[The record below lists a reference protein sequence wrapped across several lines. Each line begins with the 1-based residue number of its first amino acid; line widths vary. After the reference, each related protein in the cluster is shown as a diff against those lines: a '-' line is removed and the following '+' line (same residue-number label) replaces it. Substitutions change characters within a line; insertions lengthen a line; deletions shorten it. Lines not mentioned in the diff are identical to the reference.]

1 MAARLSSLARSSA
14 VMTAG
19 TLTSRL
25 LGFVKAMLLATAIG
39 VTVGGTAD
47 AFDVANKVPNNLYML
62 LAGGVLNAV
71 LVPQII
77 RAAKRPD
84 GGQDFVNR
92 LLTLAMIVLT
102 GVTVLATLAAPLLV
116 RLYSSP
122 GWSDD
127 KLALAIAFAY
137 WCLPQIFFYGLYTML
152 GQVLNAHSNFGP
164 YMWAP
169 VLNNVIAIAGLGI
182 FILLFGTGQA
192 GEHAVG
198 TWDATKVT
206 VLAGSATLGVVFQA
220 FILLWPLKRIGFR
233 FRPTFGFRGVGL
245 GTAGNI
251 ATWTFGAVLVGQLGF
266 IVTSRVAASA
276 SSASGEV
283 SASLA
288 AYTLS
293 YLVFMLPHSLI
304 AVSLATALFTS
315 LSTFAAEKDTD
326 SVRSSLGLGLRLVG
340 LVNVFATAVLI
351 TLATPTAMVI
361 GGGSADPSK
370 GIEPLDQARAIGPVI
385 ATMVAGLVPFS
396 ANYLLQ
402 RVYYAYEDARTPFW
416 VQVPQVVLTAVGV
429 VASGLLLPGPWIL
442 AGVGASMS
450 IGYVFAA
457 LVSAALLR
465 RKLKRLGAKS
475 LIVSHLKFVVAAL
488 AAAAVGAVGMHYLN
502 EDFYST
508 RTTALIVCAVGASVM
523 LAVYLGVCYLL
534 RVQELHQTI
543 HTVRTKLKK

>member
-19 TLTSRL
+19 TLISRV

-39 VTVGGTAD
+39 VTAGGAAD

-92 LLTLAMIVLT
+92 LLTLAVMVLA

-122 GWSDD
+122 AWSDD
-127 KLALAIAFAY
+127 KRALAIAFAY

-169 VLNNVIAIAGLGI
+169 VLNNVVAIAGLGA
-182 FILLFGTGQA
+182 FIALFGA
-192 GEHAVG
+192 GGVQNAVG
-198 TWDATKVT
+198 TWDATKIT
-206 VLAGSATLGVVFQA
+206 VLAGTATLGVVAQA
-220 FILLWPLKRIGFR
+220 LILLWPLRRIGFR

-245 GTAGNI
+245 GTAGGI
-251 ATWTFGAVLVGQLGF
+251 ATWTFSAVLVGQLGF

-276 SSASGEV
+276 SSESGEPQ
-283 SASLA
+283 ASLA
-288 AYTLS
+288 VYTLA
-293 YLVFMLPHSLI
+293 YLIFMLPHSLI

-315 LSTFAAEKDTD
+315 LSTYAADKDTA

-351 TLATPTAMVI
+351 TLSTPAAMLI
-361 GGGSADPSK
+361 GGALGPESGLD
-370 GIEPLDQARAIGPVI
+370 PLDQARAIGPVI

-402 RVYYAYEDARTPFW
+402 RVYYAYEDAKTPFW
-416 VQVPQVVLTAVGV
+416 VQVPQVVLTAIGV
-429 VASGLLLPGPWIL
+429 VASGALLPGAWIV
-442 AGVGASMS
+442 AGIGASMS

-457 LVSAALLR
+457 LVSAFLLR
-465 RKLKRLGAKS
+465 RKLARLGAKD
-475 LIVSHLKFVVAAL
+475 LVVSHLKFTVAAL
-488 AAAAVGAVGMHYLN
+488 VSAGVGAVGMHYL
-502 EDFYST
+502 DDGLYSS
-508 RTTALIVCAVGASVM
+508 RLGAFVVCAVGGSVM
-523 LAVYLGVCYLL
+523 LAVYLGVCYVL
-534 RVQELHQTI
+534 RVRELHQTI
-543 HTVRTKLKK
+543 ATVRTKIGV

>member
-19 TLTSRL
+19 TLISRV

-39 VTVGGTAD
+39 VTAGGAAD

-92 LLTLAMIVLT
+92 LLTLAVMVLA

-122 GWSDD
+122 AWSDD
-127 KLALAIAFAY
+127 KRALAIAFAY

-169 VLNNVIAIAGLGI
+169 VLNNVVAIAGLGA
-182 FILLFGTGQA
+182 FIALFGA
-192 GEHAVG
+192 GGVQNAVG
-198 TWDATKVT
+198 TWDATKIT
-206 VLAGSATLGVVFQA
+206 VLAGTATLGVVAQA
-220 FILLWPLKRIGFR
+220 LILLWPLRRIGFR

-245 GTAGNI
+245 GTAGGI
-251 ATWTFGAVLVGQLGF
+251 ATWTFSAVLVGQLGF

-276 SSASGEV
+276 SSESGEPQ
-283 SASLA
+283 ASLA
-288 AYTLS
+288 AYTLA
-293 YLVFMLPHSLI
+293 YLIFMLPHSLI

-315 LSTFAAEKDTD
+315 LSTYAADKDTA

-351 TLATPTAMVI
+351 TLSTPAAMLI
-361 GGGSADPSK
+361 GGALDAESGLD
-370 GIEPLDQARAIGPVI
+370 PLDQARAIGPVI

-402 RVYYAYEDARTPFW
+402 RVYYAYEDAKTPFW
-416 VQVPQVVLTAVGV
+416 VQVPQVVLTAIGV
-429 VASGLLLPGPWIL
+429 VASGALLPGAWIV
-442 AGVGASMS
+442 AGIGASMS
-450 IGYVFAA
+450 IGYVFVALVSAFLLRRKLARLGTKDLVVSHLKFTVAA
-457 LVSAALLR
+457 LVSA
-465 RKLKRLGAKS
+465 G
-475 LIVSHLKFVVAAL
+475 
-488 AAAAVGAVGMHYLN
+488 VGAVGMHYL
-502 EDFYST
+502 DDGLYSS
-508 RTTALIVCAVGASVM
+508 RLGAFVVCAVGGSIM
-523 LAVYLGVCYLL
+523 LAVYLGVCYVL
-534 RVQELHQTI
+534 RVRELHQTI
-543 HTVRTKLKK
+543 ATVRTKIGV

>member
-19 TLTSRL
+19 TLTSRI
-25 LGFVKAMLLATAIG
+25 LGFVKTMLLATAIG

-92 LLTLAMIVLT
+92 LLTLAIMVL
-102 GVTVLATLAAPLLV
+102 GAVTVLATLAAPLLV
-116 RLYSSP
+116 RLYSSS
-122 GWSDD
+122 GWSEDQR
-127 KLALAIAFAY
+127 ALAIAFAY

-169 VLNNVIAIAGLGI
+169 VFNNVIAIAGLGV
-182 FILLFGTGQA
+182 FILLFGTGEA
-192 GEHAVG
+192 GQHAIG
-198 TWDATKVT
+198 TWDATKIA
-206 VLAGSATLGVVFQA
+206 VLAGSASLGVVCQA
-220 FILLWPLKRIGFR
+220 LILLWPLKRIGFR

-276 SSASGEV
+276 SSVSGEV

-288 AYTLS
+288 AYTMS
-293 YLVFMLPHSLI
+293 YLVFMLPHSLV

-315 LSTFAAEKDTD
+315 LSTFAAQDDTD
-326 SVRSSLGLGLRLVG
+326 SVRASLGLGLRLVG
-340 LVNVFATAVLI
+340 LVNVFATAALI
-351 TLATPTAMVI
+351 TLSTPVAMVV
-361 GGGSADPSK
+361 GGSIDPES
-370 GIEPLDQARAIGPVI
+370 GLHPLDQARAIGPVI

-402 RVYYAYEDARTPFW
+402 RVYYAYEDAKTPFW
-416 VQVPQVVLTAVGV
+416 VQVPQVVLTAIGV
-429 VASGLLLPGPWIL
+429 VASGMLLPGPWIV
-442 AGVGASMS
+442 AGIGASMS
-450 IGYVFAA
+450 IGYIFAA
-457 LVSAALLR
+457 IVSAILLR
-465 RKLKRLGAKS
+465 GKLQRLGTRGLVIA
-475 LIVSHLKFVVAAL
+475 HLKFAVAAL
-488 AAAAVGAVGMHYLN
+488 IAAAVGAVGMHYLS
-502 EDFYST
+502 DSLYSS
-508 RTTALIVCAVGASVM
+508 RAGALLVTVVGGSIM
-523 LAVYLGVCYLL
+523 LAVYLVVCYAL
-534 RVQELHQTI
+534 RVSELRQI
-543 HTVRTKLKK
+543 VQLVRTKIGK

>member
-19 TLTSRL
+19 TLISRI
-25 LGFVKAMLLATAIG
+25 LGFVKATLLATAIG
-39 VTVGGTAD
+39 VTVGGAAD

-92 LLTLAMIVLT
+92 LLTLAVMVLA

-122 GWSDD
+122 AWSED
-127 KLALAIAFAY
+127 KRALAIAFAY

-169 VLNNVIAIAGLGI
+169 VLNNVVAIAGLGA
-182 FILLFGTGQA
+182 FIALFGA
-192 GEHAVG
+192 GGVQNAVG
-198 TWDATKVT
+198 TWDVTKIA
-206 VLAGSATLGVVFQA
+206 VLAGTATLGVVAQA
-220 FILLWPLKRIGFR
+220 FILLWPLRRIGFR

-245 GTAGNI
+245 GTAGGI
-251 ATWTFGAVLVGQLGF
+251 ATWTFSAVLVGQLGF

-276 SSASGEV
+276 SSESGEPQ
-283 SASLA
+283 ASLA
-288 AYTLS
+288 AYTLA
-293 YLVFMLPHSLI
+293 YLIFMLPHSLI

-315 LSTFAAEKDTD
+315 LSTYAADDDTA

-351 TLATPTAMVI
+351 TLSTPAAMLI
-361 GGGSADPSK
+361 GGALDAESGLD
-370 GIEPLDQARAIGPVI
+370 PLDQARAIGPVI

-402 RVYYAYEDARTPFW
+402 RVYYAYEDAKTPFW
-416 VQVPQVVLTAVGV
+416 VQVPQVVLTAIGV
-429 VASGLLLPGPWIL
+429 VASGTLLPGAWIV
-442 AGVGASMS
+442 AGIGASMS

-457 LVSAALLR
+457 LVSAFLLR
-465 RKLKRLGAKS
+465 RKLARLGAKD
-475 LIVSHLKFVVAAL
+475 LIVSHLKFTVAAL
-488 AAAAVGAVGMHYLN
+488 VSAGVGAVGMHYL
-502 EDFYST
+502 DDGLYSS
-508 RTTALIVCAVGASVM
+508 RLGAFVVCAVGGSIM
-523 LAVYLGVCYLL
+523 LAVYLGVCYVL
-534 RVQELHQTI
+534 RVRELHQTI
-543 HTVRTKLKK
+543 ATVRTKIGL

>member
-1 MAARLSSLARSSA
+1 MASRLSSLARSSA

-19 TLTSRL
+19 TLTSRI

-39 VTVGGTAD
+39 VTVGGAAD

-92 LLTLAMIVLT
+92 LLTLAVITL
-102 GVTVLATLAAPLLV
+102 GAVTLLATLAAPLLV
-116 RLYSSP
+116 RLYSSS

-127 KLALAIAFAY
+127 QRALAIAFAY

-152 GQVLNAHSNFGP
+152 GQVLNAHSSFGP

-182 FILLFGTGQA
+182 FIALFGA
-192 GEHAVG
+192 GGVQNAVG
-198 TWDATKVT
+198 TWDTAKIT
-206 VLAGSATLGVVFQA
+206 VLAGSATLGVVGQA
-220 FILLWPLKRIGFR
+220 LILLWPLRRIGFR

-245 GTAGNI
+245 GTAGNV
-251 ATWTFGAVLVGQLGF
+251 AMWTFGAVLVGQLGF

-276 SSASGEV
+276 SSTTGEV

-288 AYTLS
+288 AYSLA

-315 LSTFAAEKDTD
+315 LSAFAANDDTD

-340 LVNVFATAVLI
+340 LVNVFATAAFI
-351 TLATPTAMVI
+351 TLSTPAAMLI
-361 GGGSADPSK
+361 GGTLDESSGLD
-370 GIEPLDQARAIGPVI
+370 PLDQARAIGPVI

-402 RVYYAYEDARTPFW
+402 RVY
-416 VQVPQVVLTAVGV
+416 
-429 VASGLLLPGPWIL
+429 
-442 AGVGASMS
+442 
-450 IGYVFAA
+450 
-457 LVSAALLR
+457 
-465 RKLKRLGAKS
+465 
-475 LIVSHLKFVVAAL
+475 
-488 AAAAVGAVGMHYLN
+488 
-502 EDFYST
+502 
-508 RTTALIVCAVGASVM
+508 
-523 LAVYLGVCYLL
+523 
-534 RVQELHQTI
+534 
-543 HTVRTKLKK
+543 